1 MTVRDSHEY
10 IILSLQQLPQSASPS
25 IHRHCVRHANLRK
38 LLASD
43 CNFASLITAQV
54 ISCNLLIP
62 FLTFCY
68 IIIYY
73 LFLFQTIQYTRI
85 QGLAIRIY
93 ILQIKKFPQRDYLYL
108 NSQWRR
114 ERDSNPRYD
123 FSHTRVPG
131 VHLQPLG
138 HLSMVQLYHSMITK

>member
-1 MTVRDSHEY
+1 MTVGYFHEY
-10 IILSLQQLPQSASPS
+10 IILSLQQLPQSTSQS
-25 IHRHCVRHANLRK
+25 IHWRCIRHANLRK

-43 CNFASLITAQV
+43 CNFASLIVAQV

-62 FLTFCY
+62 FLTYCY

-85 QGLAIRIY
+85 QYLATRNLY
-93 ILQIKKFPQRDYLYL
+93 STNKKLPQRDYLYL

-138 HLSMVQLYHSMITK
+138 HLSMVQLYHNMITK

>member
-10 IILSLQQLPQSASPS
+10 IILSLRQLPQSASQS
-25 IHRHCVRHANLRK
+25 IHWRCIRYANLQK

-73 LFLFQTIQYTRI
+73 LFLFQTIRYTRI
-85 QGLAIRIY
+85 QYLAIRN
-93 ILQIKKFPQRDYLYL
+93 LYSTNQKTPSTGL
-108 NSQWRR
+108 SISQFSVAER
-114 ERDSNPRYD
+114 EGFEPSVR
-123 FSHTRVPG
+123 FLVHTRSRRAPSTTRS
-131 VHLQPLG
+131 PLHG
-138 HLSMVQLYHSMITK
+138 AIIS

>member
-10 IILSLQQLPQSASPS
+10 IILSLRQLPQRASQS
-25 IHRHCVRHANLRK
+25 IHWRCIRHANLRK

-43 CNFASLITAQV
+43 CNFASLIVAQV

-62 FLTFCY
+62 FLTYCY

-85 QGLAIRIY
+85 QYLAIRN
-93 ILQIKKFPQRDYLYL
+93 LYATNQKIPSTGL
-108 NSQWRR
+108 SFISQFSVAER
-114 ERDSNPRYD
+114 EGFEPSVR
-123 FSHTRVPG
+123 FLAHTRSRRAPSTTRS
-131 VHLQPLG
+131 PLHG
-138 HLSMVQLYHSMITK
+138 AIIS

>member
-10 IILSLQQLPQSASPS
+10 IILSLQQLPQSTSQS
-25 IHRHCVRHANLRK
+25 IHWRCIRHANLRK

-43 CNFASLITAQV
+43 CNFASLIVAQV

-62 FLTFCY
+62 FLTYCY

-85 QGLAIRIY
+85 QYLAIRN
-93 ILQIKKFPQRDYLYL
+93 LYSTNQKTPSTGL
-108 NSQWRR
+108 SISQFSVAER
-114 ERDSNPRYD
+114 EGFEPSVR
-123 FSHTRVPG
+123 FLVHTRSRRAPSTTRS
-131 VHLQPLG
+131 PLHG
-138 HLSMVQLYHSMITK
+138 AIIS